1 MLQTLILL
9 SLEDS
14 LAVVASASVEADLVL
29 VVLNLPHWTK
39 EAMLNQKNLMKLMKK
54 TVHLKVSQALE
65 DLGIPLANQEVV
77 ALVPLPDLEVVAS
90 LEVRP
95 LLNLLDNLPL
105 P

>member
-1 MLQTLILL
+1 M
-9 SLEDS
+9 
-14 LAVVASASVEADLVL
+14 AVVASASVEADLVL